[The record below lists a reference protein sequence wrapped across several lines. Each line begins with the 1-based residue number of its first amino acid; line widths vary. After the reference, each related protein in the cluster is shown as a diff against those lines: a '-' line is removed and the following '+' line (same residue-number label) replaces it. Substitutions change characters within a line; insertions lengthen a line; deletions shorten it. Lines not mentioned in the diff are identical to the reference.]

1 MILVNLSLKIGI
13 NEKQAK
19 WNDVKH
25 TLQNILEISK
35 AIKIKRFGRV
45 MVPSPRC
52 ENFRNM
58 ATIY

>member
-52 ENFRNM
+52 EKF
-58 ATIY
+58 